1 MTFSVFATIV
11 DRDRELDLVV
21 EVADA
26 TTTIGQLGLELGL
39 GDSLAI
45 DGRAVDADLPITAS
59 GLVSGSRI
67 SRSSSI
73 SIAPAAVGP
82 VVTLYQIGGLAAGG
96 LIHLPP
102 GRHAIG
108 SSGPARSELQEGTVA
123 APRFHLDVTTSGEVS
138 LITTSVDRLV
148 VDGVP
153 VPEVRALHPDNI
165 IDVGSALFRVG
176 PFRSERRRFGNAQGR
191 IEVSAPGSAEPADA
205 PIYVTPPNVD
215 TLRRRERT
223 ALQQSSHPVHATFR
237 ADLAQAHRAAINR
250 ARRLHVDAGEM
261 RYAATVTS
269 ADLWTRRRDVPIHLG
284 YGDVPW
290 TDALQPGSR
299 PPEELSGLLSRFS
312 RLPSVPLTSDLS
324 DTGLLTLAGPRH
336 AVLSL
341 ARWVIVQSASRTDP
355 LSLSISVA
363 SASPR
368 LWEWTKWLPHSAA
381 AGSDVELIIADG
393 ATITTPPHGK
403 TRLVV
408 RLLTELE
415 ATRAT
420 GLVTRVDA
428 DGHIHIDGIDGLA
441 TGLSESTA
449 LAWAR
454 SLAALTVATTAEA
467 EPPALRIDQVCG
479 LTETDTMPDDIVTRW
494 RTTVGAGTG
503 LVPFGADN
511 AGLVALDLATTSHLV
526 ISGPAGSGRSAALS
540 TLLLSLALNHPPD
553 AVEVIVI
560 DAGTEGTFDRL
571 SNMPHVRTLIV
582 GLDDPRTTDT
592 LERLANNL
600 PTNGV
605 RITSRRTVV
614 FVDDA
619 TTLAAAVPSAAA
631 ALAKLG
637 HRSSG
642 GPHLILATRRPEGL
656 FAAGLL
662 PSGAA
667 HLVLGADVD
676 ARATLGIEEV
686 GELNIAPGRVGQ
698 ARWAVPGEPTRLV
711 HVATIGPSAA
721 DVAKPIITRPFVSAR
736 HSVGPAAPG
745 LTSDPT
751 PLLTA
756 LREAARNVGVT
767 R

>member
-1 MTFSVFATIV
+1 MTFSVFVTIV

-39 GDSLAI
+39 GDSLDI
-45 DGRAVDADLPITAS
+45 DGRAVDADLPVTAS
-59 GLVSGSRI
+59 GLVSGSRV
-67 SRSSSI
+67 SRAATVASTPSAV
-73 SIAPAAVGP
+73 APVA
-82 VVTLYQIGGLAAGG
+82 TLYQIGGLAAGG
-96 LIHLPP
+96 IIHLPP

-123 APRFHLDVTTSGEVS
+123 AARFHLDVTTSGEVS

-148 VDGVP
+148 VDGIP
-153 VPEVRALHPDNI
+153 IPEVRTLHPDNI

-176 PFRSERRRFGNAQGR
+176 PIRPERRRFGNAQGR
-191 IEVSAPGSAEPADA
+191 IEVNSPGSTEPAEP

-215 TLRRRERT
+215 KLRRRERT

-237 ADLAQAHRAAINR
+237 ADLALAHRAATNR

-261 RYAATVTS
+261 RHAATVSS
-269 ADLWTRRRDVPIHLG
+269 ADLWTRRREVPVHLG

-290 TDALQPGSR
+290 TDALQPGSKS
-299 PPEELSGLLSRFS
+299 PEELSGLLSRFS

-368 LWEWTKWLPHSAA
+368 LWEWTKWLPHAA
-381 AGSDVELIIADG
+381 AVGSEVELIIADG

-408 RLLTELE
+408 RLLTELD
-415 ATRAT
+415 AARAT
-420 GLVTRVDA
+420 GPVTRVDA

-454 SLAALTVATTAEA
+454 SLAALTVAASTEA

-503 LVPFGADN
+503 LVPFGAD
-511 AGLVALDLATTSHLV
+511 AGGLVALDLATTNHLV
-526 ISGPAGSGRSAALS
+526 VSGPAGSGRSTALS

-571 SNMPHVRTLIV
+571 SNMPHVRTWIV

-600 PTNGV
+600 PANGV
-605 RITSRRTVV
+605 RITSRRTVI

-619 TTLAAAVPSAAA
+619 TTLAAAVPGAAA
-631 ALAKLG
+631 ALARLG
-637 HRSSG
+637 HRSDG

-662 PSGAA
+662 PAGAS
-667 HLVLGADVD
+667 HLVLGADAD
-676 ARATLGIEEV
+676 TRTTLGIDEV
-686 GELNIAPGRVGQ
+686 DEVDLLPSRPGQ

-711 HVATIGPSAA
+711 HVATIGPNIA
-721 DVAKPIITRPFVSAR
+721 DVAKPIITRPFISAR
-736 HSVGPAAPG
+736 HSTGPAAPVRAA
-745 LTSDPT
+745 DPSK
-751 PLLTA
+751 LLTA